1 MVASPSQHVQWTA
14 FSKQLSEVQAIFPI
28 LEGQQLISNST
39 KGHTQTQMI
48 YHQTKE
54 IYIYTKVYI
63 YICISHTHI
72 RDMRS
77 QFGFRLKFKMNIGND
92 MTEFSDTTKST
103 AEKN

>member
-14 FSKQLSEVQAIFPI
+14 FSKQLSEVQAISPI

-54 IYIYTKVYI
+54 IYIYIPKYI
-63 YICISHTHI
+63 YTYVFHI
-72 RDMRS
+72 RIFVICARNS
-77 QFGFRLKFKMNIGND
+77 V
-92 MTEFSDTTKST
+92 S
-103 AEKN
+103 A